1 VQVVLVTLVVWWEA
15 APGLS
20 VVFLMRLEMSLQM
33 GEKLVLLVRAPPVVQ
48 VEVSQVLPPQ
58 PVVQA
63 VPVVPGAQ
71 VILVAWLETM
81 EQLVLFHILIQPV
94 L

>member
-1 VQVVLVTLVVWWEA
+1 
-15 APGLS
+15 
-20 VVFLMRLEMSLQM
+20 
-33 GEKLVLLVRAPPVVQ
+33 
-48 VEVSQVLPPQ
+48 
-58 PVVQA
+58 